1 MIDIIS
7 NTHSHTRSKP
17 VMEALW
23 NLEDKWKLTTQ
34 EAAIFFVCTASAVIG
49 LCAAIMLK
57 RQAQRKH
64 RAVSQDPGTDS
75 SARWP
80 EPEPGSTNWITIR
93 RVLMESMRW
102 SEANK
107 WEEGSGGSASGR
119 GMLPPSVLGF
129 ERCESRQSHNSLSAV
144 WQRPI
149 LMGEKCELPRYSG
162 LILYD
167 ERGRLLDHSLTSS
180 RKENIHEEKPAAVLR
195 TSPKDMAKP

>member
-1 MIDIIS
+1 
-7 NTHSHTRSKP
+7 
-17 VMEALW
+17 
-23 NLEDKWKLTTQ
+23 
-34 EAAIFFVCTASAVIG
+34 
-49 LCAAIMLK
+49 
-57 RQAQRKH
+57 
-64 RAVSQDPGTDS
+64 
-75 SARWP
+75 
-80 EPEPGSTNWITIR
+80 
-93 RVLMESMRW
+93 MESMRW

-180 RKENIHEEKPAAVLR
+180 RKENIHEVNKGACMHRIDLCLFVSSKVLFV
-195 TSPKDMAKP
+195 K